1 MTTNNANEDMTIK
14 NATVLG
20 TGVLGSQIAYQT
32 GYSGLAVTA
41 YDISDEILAKSK
53 QSFEQLAARYERE
66 VDGAAGGPARA
77 ALSRI
82 DYSSELGEAV
92 READLVIEAVPEKLE
107 LKREVYTQLGQLAPE
122 KTIFATNSSS
132 LLPSAMAESTGRPE
146 RFLAMHFAN
155 EIWVHN
161 TAEIM
166 GHPGTDPAV
175 YRVVVEFARRIGMVP
190 IELKKE
196 QPGYIINSLSIP
208 WLGAAMELLVAGVA
222 DPETIDNVWHIDKE
236 APEGPFQ
243 NLDRVGLNT
252 AYNIY
257 AASEDPKLQAVATYL
272 KEHYIDQG
280 KLGQP
285 TGEGFYKYSAAT

>member
-1 MTTNNANEDMTIK
+1 M
-14 NATVLG
+14 
-20 TGVLGSQIAYQT
+20 
-32 GYSGLAVTA
+32 
-41 YDISDEILAKSK
+41 
-53 QSFEQLAARYERE
+53 
-66 VDGAAGGPARA
+66 
-77 ALSRI
+77 
-82 DYSSELGEAV
+82 
-92 READLVIEAVPEKLE
+92 IEAVPEKLE
-107 LKREVYTQLGQLAPE
+107 LKREVFAQLGQLAPE

-208 WLGAAMELLVAGVA
+208 WLGAAMELLVAGGA

-236 APEGPFQ
+236 APEGPVPKLGSGRAQ
-243 NLDRVGLNT
+243 HCLQHLCRVGGPE
-252 AYNIY
+252 
-257 AASEDPKLQAVATYL
+257 AARCRHVPQGALHRRGQARPAHGRGFLQVLRRHLRSTTPRLQDPATN
-272 KEHYIDQG
+272 
-280 KLGQP
+280 
-285 TGEGFYKYSAAT
+285 